1 MFILMKCRMCDVW
14 TLYYS
19 KILSF
24 QETSA
29 LLLKDCLISTSH
41 GYTLMLTN
49 IFIKNTLVSKV
60 FWPNVNFVFSYILD
74 IRRYVLVQIPF
85 FQYLYTQCTI
95 LCMPLRLIFFHS
107 YWVSCN
113 ISFVHFRQKDV
124 CVNLPCRSV
133 SLLIWL
139 EYTPCLSLVIISFQD
154 TR

>member
-60 FWPNVNFVFSYILD
+60 FWPNVNFVFSLHVGYTS
-74 IRRYVLVQIPF
+74 IRS
-85 FQYLYTQCTI
+85 CANTI
-95 LCMPLRLIFFHS
+95 LSIHVYSMYHS
-107 YWVSCN
+107 LYALT
-113 ISFVHFRQKDV
+113 FDF
-124 CVNLPCRSV
+124 L
-133 SLLIWL
+133 SLLLSIMQHLFCAFPTKRCAWI
-139 EYTPCLSLVIISFQD
+139 YIVDPFPCWYS
-154 TR
+154 